1 MPRLLVTPKPKEL
14 ISDVGWNIAWE
25 MKILLDEPADVPW
38 EYEIFEPII
47 VGPTWTVNNKGY
59 WNLPDKTLGWTCIA
73 WCADNMQFQGNPW
86 RFSAE
91 QARFILWFY
100 ALNEDGEFIF
110 VDASLQRLKGWG
122 KDPLAACLCGFELL
136 GPCQFDYWD
145 DDGQPVSKLQPAPW
159 VQAAAVS
166 LEQTKTTTRLFPAL
180 FTDAAKS
187 KYRMQIGKETIY
199 ANGDTAMFQAV
210 TSSPETLE
218 GARATFILMNETQ
231 HWKTSNRGHDMSEV
245 ISRNAAKI
253 GARTLR
259 IFNAFRPGE
268 DSVAERD
275 RSAFELVAA
284 GEYLDIGILYD
295 SLEAPEDAELSQEF
309 APIVLTA
316 LRGDSYWLNVKR
328 MTQTVLDPRIAPS
341 ISRRFWYNQ
350 ILASDDAW
358 ISPFEWEGCLVKREL
373 PNRKEAITLGFDGS
387 RSRTRTTDATALIG
401 CSVKDGFLF
410 QPLDKSVWEAPQG
423 AKGWVIPTLEIDTA
437 VEEIFRRYNVVGFF
451 ADPAKWE
458 SWIARWEARFG
469 PRLKVKSSLQHPIEF
484 WITGG
489 TRLKVVKAL
498 ASFKEATLNQ
508 ELFHDG
514 SYHLGRHI
522 LNARIRE
529 TSVGDEIYKENPES
543 PNKIDAA
550 YAAVLAY
557 TARQQALAAGIGL
570 KVSGGFR
577 PRRIL

>member
-1 MPRLLVTPKPKEL
+1 
-14 ISDVGWNIAWE
+14 
-25 MKILLDEPADVPW
+25 
-38 EYEIFEPII
+38 
-47 VGPTWTVNNKGY
+47 
-59 WNLPDKTLGWTCIA
+59 
-73 WCADNMQFQGNPW
+73 
-86 RFSAE
+86 
-91 QARFILWFY
+91 
-100 ALNEDGEFIF
+100 
-110 VDASLQRLKGWG
+110 
-122 KDPLAACLCGFELL
+122 
-136 GPCQFDYWD
+136 
-145 DDGQPVSKLQPAPW
+145 
-159 VQAAAVS
+159 
-166 LEQTKTTTRLFPAL
+166 L
-180 FTDAAKS
+180 FTDEAKA

-275 RSAFELVAA
+275 RSAYESVAH
-284 GEYLDIGILYD
+284 GDYVDIGILYD
-295 SLEAPEDAELSQEF
+295 SLEAPEDAELSMDF

-316 LRGDSYWLNVKR
+316 LRGDSHWLNVKR

-358 ISPFEWEGCLVKREL
+358 ISPFEWEGVLLKREL

-387 RSRTRTTDATALIG
+387 RYRNRTTDATAIIG
-401 CSVKDGFLF
+401 CSVRDGWLF
-410 QPLDKSVWEAPQG
+410 QPLTKSIWEAPLDS
-423 AKGWVIPTLEIDTA
+423 KGWQIPTLEVNAAID
-437 VEEIFRRYNVVGFF
+437 EIFSRYNVVGFF

-458 SWIARWEARFG
+458 SWVAQWEAKYG
-469 PRLKVKSSLQHPIEF
+469 PKLKVQSSHTHPIEF

-498 ASFKEATLNQ
+498 AAFKNAVIEQ
-508 ELFHDG
+508 ELSHDG
-514 SYHLGRHI
+514 SYQLGRHI

-557 TARQQALAAGIGL
+557 TARQQALASGIGL
-570 KVSGGFR
+570 KVSGGFK
-577 PRRIL
+577 PRRIA